1 MIFELLYISIGIG
14 IAISASF
21 LNSAIKD
28 TQDTQDTQDYNMSV
42 EDLWSD

>member
-28 TQDTQDTQDYNMSV
+28 TQDYNMSV

>member
-21 LNSAIKD
+21 LNNAIKD
-28 TQDTQDTQDYNMSV
+28 TQDYNTSV
-42 EDLWSD
+42 EDLWLD